1 MDMAVRVLVLGVVVM
16 AIGVI
21 QEARAQTPAPAPAAA
36 AAPVEGNIYSVT
48 YIEVMPASKA
58 EAATL
63 LRRYREAARKEGGNL
78 RCEVVQRIDQPHQF
92 AILEIWKDQAA
103 FEAHGKTGNTTETRE
118 KIAAIRNAPTDER
131 VHTTLSIGPIDA
143 PTVRGGIYVAT
154 HVDVI
159 PPRKDDGVAALKRL
173 GEDTRRDHDNLRFEV
188 VQQINRPNH
197 FTVVE
202 IWRDAKAVETH
213 SMAAPTREFRDKLAT
228 MTGALYDERM
238 YRAID

>member
-1 MDMAVRVLVLGVVVM
+1 METLLRVLFLGLVVM
-16 AIGVI
+16 AMGVI
-21 QEARAQTPAPAPAAA
+21 GDARAQTPAPAPI
-36 AAPVEGNIYSVT
+36 EGNIYSVT
-48 YIEVMPASKA
+48 YVEVMPTSKM
-58 EAATL
+58 EAATV
-63 LRRYREAARKEGGNL
+63 LRRYREAASKEGGNL

-92 AILEIWKDQAA
+92 AILEIWKDQAT
-103 FEAHGKTGNTTETRE
+103 FEAHRKSASSTDTRE

-131 VHTTLSIGPIDA
+131 VHTALSIGPIDA
-143 PTVRGGIYVAT
+143 TSARGGIYVAT

-173 GEDTRRDHDNLRFEV
+173 GEDSRRGDGNLRFEV
-188 VQQINRPNH
+188 VQQASRPNH

-202 IWRDAKAVETH
+202 IWKDAKAVETH

-238 YRAID
+238 YRALD